1 MTQLLK
7 VRFLA
12 VALLAAG
19 SLVSA
24 LSAQSPLLAA
34 EVKGI
39 LGRAQFSTGGGPY
52 QPLKGGTVLRPG
64 DVVQTASQSALDLYL
79 GPAAGTV
86 RLTES
91 ATMSIDKM
99 AVNDAS
105 SDVELHLKGG
115 ELLGK
120 VGGAAGASKF
130 VVKTAVG
137 FGAVVKGEFR
147 FDARGYLVLL
157 EGKALFVTTP
167 DSGEPVANSLSAPP
181 AAVYIP
187 GSGVRPA
194 PSELQKEVR
203 KQAKV
208 KLPKG

>member
-1 MTQLLK
+1 MTHLLK
-7 VRFLA
+7 VRFLVA
-12 VALLAAG
+12 ALLAAG
-19 SLVSA
+19 PLVNNA
-24 LSAQSPLLAA
+24 FAQSPLLAA
-34 EVKGI
+34 EVRGV
-39 LGRAQFSTGGGPY
+39 LGRAQYSTGGGPY
-52 QPLKGGTVLRPG
+52 QPLKSGAVLRPG

-91 ATMSIDKM
+91 ATLSIDKM
-99 AVNDAS
+99 AVNDTS

-115 ELLGK
+115 EMLGK
-120 VGGAAGASKF
+120 VSGTAGTSKF
-130 VVKTAVG
+130 IVKTAGG

-157 EGKALFVTTP
+157 DGKALFVTTP

-181 AAVYIP
+181 AVVYMP

-203 KQAKV
+203 RQAKV

>member
-1 MTQLLK
+1 MTQLHK
-7 VRFLA
+7 VRFLTA
-12 VALLAAG
+12 ALLAAG
-19 SLVSA
+19 SLVST

-52 QPLKGGTVLRPG
+52 HPLKGGTVLRPG

-91 ATMSIDKM
+91 ATLSIDKM

-120 VGGAAGASKF
+120 VSGSAGTSKF
-130 VVKTAVG
+130 IVKTAGG

-167 DSGEPVANSLSAPP
+167 ESGEPVANSLSAPP
-181 AAVYIP
+181 AAVYMP

-194 PSELQKEVR
+194 ASELQKEVR
-203 KQAKV
+203 RQAKV

>member
-1 MTQLLK
+1 MKNLLQF
-7 VRFLA
+7 RFLVA
-12 VALLAAG
+12 ALLAAG
-19 SLVSA
+19 PLISTA
-24 LSAQSPLLAA
+24 SAQSPLLAA

-39 LGRAQFSTGGGPY
+39 RGRAQFSTGGGPY

-91 ATMSIDKM
+91 ATLSIDKM
-99 AVNDAS
+99 MVNDTA

-115 ELLGK
+115 EMLGK
-120 VGGAAGASKF
+120 VSGAVGTSKF
-130 VVKTAVG
+130 IVKTAAG

-157 EGKALFVTTP
+157 EGKAIFVTTP
-167 DSGEPVANSLSAPP
+167 HSGEPVANHLSAPP
-181 AAVYIP
+181 SVFYMP
-187 GSGVRPA
+187 GAGVRPA
-194 PSELQKEVR
+194 PSELEKELR

>member
-1 MTQLLK
+1 M
-7 VRFLA
+7 A
-12 VALLAAG
+12 ALLAAG
-19 SLVSA
+19 PLVST

-39 LGRAQFSTGGGPY
+39 LGGARYSTGGGPF

-86 RLTES
+86 RLTGS
-91 ATMSIDKM
+91 ATLSIDKM
-99 AVNDAS
+99 RVNDTA
-105 SDVELHLKGG
+105 SDVELHLRDG

-120 VGGAAGASKF
+120 VGAAAGTSKF
-130 VVKTAVG
+130 VVKTAAG
-137 FGAVVKGEFR
+137 FGAVVRGQFR
-147 FDARGYLVLL
+147 FDARGSLVLL

-181 AAVYIP
+181 SVFYLP
-187 GSGVRPA
+187 GAGVRPA
-194 PSELQKEVR
+194 PAELEKEVR

>member
-1 MTQLLK
+1 MTHPLR
-7 VRFLA
+7 VGILA
-12 VALLAAG
+12 VTLLAVGPLA
-19 SLVSA
+19 STIL
-24 LSAQSPLLAA
+24 AQSPLLAA

-39 LGRAQFSTGGGPY
+39 LGVARYSTGGGEF

-86 RLTES
+86 RLTGS
-91 ATMSIDKM
+91 ATLAIEKM
-99 AVNDAS
+99 MVNDTG

-115 ELLGK
+115 EMLGK
-120 VGGAAGASKF
+120 VGVAAGPSKF
-130 VVKTAVG
+130 VVKTSAG
-137 FGAVVKGEFR
+137 IGAVVKGEFR

-157 EGKALFVTTP
+157 DGKALFVTTP
-167 DSGEPVANSLSAPP
+167 ESGDPVASNLSAPP
-181 AAVYIP
+181 AVVFTPAT
-187 GSGVRPA
+187 GVRPA
-194 PSELQKEVR
+194 TSDLEKEVK

>member
-1 MTQLLK
+1 MTHLLQ
-7 VRFLA
+7 VRFL
-12 VALLAAG
+12 VAAMLAAG
-19 SLVSA
+19 SLVST

-39 LGRAQFSTGGGPY
+39 SGRAQFSTGGGPY
-52 QPLKGGTVLRPG
+52 QPLKGGMILRPG

-91 ATMSIDKM
+91 ATLSIDKM
-99 AVNDAS
+99 MVNDTT

-115 ELLGK
+115 EMLGK
-120 VGGAAGASKF
+120 VGAAADTSRF
-130 VVKTAVG
+130 VVKTAAG

-147 FDARGYLVLL
+147 FDARGSLVLL
-157 EGKALFVTTP
+157 EGKALFITTP
-167 DSGEPVANSLSAPP
+167 DSGEPVASHMSAPP
-181 AAVYIP
+181 SVLYLP
-187 GSGVRPA
+187 GTGVRPA
-194 PSELQKEVR
+194 SSVVEKEIR

>member
-1 MTQLLK
+1 MA
-7 VRFLA
+7 A
-12 VALLAAG
+12 VLAAG
-19 SLVSA
+19 LLLST

-91 ATMSIDKM
+91 ATLSIDKM

-120 VGGAAGASKF
+120 VGGAAGTSKF
-130 VVKTAVG
+130 VVKTAG
-137 FGAVVKGEFR
+137 GLGAVIKGEFR
-147 FDARGYLVLL
+147 FDARGYFVLL

-167 DSGEPVANSLSAPP
+167 DSGEPIANSLSAPP
-181 AAVYIP
+181 AAVYMP

-203 KQAKV
+203 RQAKV

>member
-1 MTQLLK
+1 M
-7 VRFLA
+7 A
-12 VALLAAG
+12 ALLAAG
-19 SLVSA
+19 PLVST

-34 EVKGI
+34 EVRGI
-39 LGRAQFSTGGGPY
+39 LGGARYSTGGGPF

-86 RLTES
+86 RLTGS
-91 ATMSIDKM
+91 ATLSIDKM
-99 AVNDAS
+99 RVNDTA
-105 SDVELHLKGG
+105 SDVELHLRDG

-120 VGGAAGASKF
+120 VGAAAGTSKF
-130 VVKTAVG
+130 VVKTAAG
-137 FGAVVKGEFR
+137 FGAVVRGQFR
-147 FDARGYLVLL
+147 FDARGSLVLL

-181 AAVYIP
+181 SVFYLP
-187 GSGVRPA
+187 GAGVRPA
-194 PSELQKEVR
+194 PAELEKEVR